1 MSTAQK
7 SLLCRI
13 PPAWRM
19 PIGFVLGVAGGLLMQ
34 RFASPGTLARVLPV
48 VAPFGDVMVAML
60 KMEVYPII
68 LFSLI
73 MGASSLPLKQS
84 GKVGGKVAMWYALTS
99 IFAAVLGVALA
110 MAFNPSMENPAT
122 AAAAH
127 AGEAQ

>member
-13 PPAWRM
+13 PPAWRV

-60 KMEVYPII
+60 KMVVYPII

-73 MGASSLPLKQS
+73 MGAASLPLKQS
-84 GKVGGKVAMWYALTS
+84 GKVGGKVVAWYALTS
-99 IFAAVLGVALA
+99 IFAALLGVALGLILA
-110 MAFNPSMENPAT
+110 IKK
-122 AAAAH
+122 
-127 AGEAQ
+127 